1 MVVSEQARNFC
12 LFFIIGLFIGLIFD
26 VFRGFRKTFKMKNIL
41 VDLQDVAFLILSGI
55 IYFRSILI
63 FNNGDLRFYIVLS
76 SVCGIVIYALTLSE
90 SCVIISSVIFKLV
103 KLVIK
108 TILKLLKIPYYFA
121 KKIKL
126 RKSKIKEWQYWE
138 ISLNRKRFVE

>member
-126 RKSKIKEWQYWE
+126 RKSKIKE
-138 ISLNRKRFVE
+138 